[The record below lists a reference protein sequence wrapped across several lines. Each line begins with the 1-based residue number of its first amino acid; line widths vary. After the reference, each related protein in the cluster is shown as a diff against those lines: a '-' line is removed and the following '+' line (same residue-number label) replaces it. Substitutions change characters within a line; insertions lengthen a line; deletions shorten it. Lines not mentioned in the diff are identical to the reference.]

1 MKCKMFCYE
10 VRKEIGGGEGLITGI
25 RCRGGGGVGNELQP
39 RFYVVKP
46 TLMVGKPSYQLDT
59 AVYALY

>member
-1 MKCKMFCYE
+1 MTLG
-10 VRKEIGGGEGLITGI
+10 RKLGVEGLITGI